1 MHNFAGQK
9 VVGNLLDELVQI
21 NRMFTEYE
29 NQEIVGSDQSKSVD
43 DRGINQEGDIEKRI
57 TCNEFNGF

>member
-1 MHNFAGQK
+1 
-9 VVGNLLDELVQI
+9 
-21 NRMFTEYE
+21 MFTEYE